1 MFIHCTVYVLIVLYV
16 QRVDFHKWTQLMP
29 DENLRVIYFYLKQVK
44 VDKNNQ
50 YFILFKNVPQ
60 KEPISPCK
68 FRYSHFLKVHFVTE
82 ENLHLQRQH
91 NVVVVIYNPKHLCHK
106 TIKKTCFRKQQY
118 RFSYGIICI
127 CCIFH
132 RTVHPILFT
141 IPATFSMYNYS
152 AD

>member
-82 ENLHLQRQH
+82 ENLHLQSQH

-106 TIKKTCFRKQQY
+106 TIKNLFQKIVVQIFIWHYLHLLHFSQNGPPYCSLFQPRSLCIIIQQ
-118 RFSYGIICI
+118 
-127 CCIFH
+127 
-132 RTVHPILFT
+132 T
-141 IPATFSMYNYS
+141 
-152 AD
+152 D

>member
-1 MFIHCTVYVLIVLYV
+1 MFVHCTVYVLIVLYV
-16 QRVDFHKWTQLMP
+16 QRVDSHKWTQLMP

-106 TIKKTCFRKQQY
+106 TITKPV
-118 RFSYGIICI
+118 SENSSID
-127 CCIFH
+127 FH
-132 RTVHPILFT
+132 MALFASDAFFT
-141 IPATFSMYNYS
+141 ERSTLLFIIPATFSMYNYS